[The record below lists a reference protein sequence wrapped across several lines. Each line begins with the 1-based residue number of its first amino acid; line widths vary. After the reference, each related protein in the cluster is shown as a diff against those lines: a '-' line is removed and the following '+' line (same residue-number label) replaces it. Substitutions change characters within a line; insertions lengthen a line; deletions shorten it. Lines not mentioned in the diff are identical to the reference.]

1 MSFDAG
7 PRPRGPSRRWMVRLF
22 ETSDKLEEHLNRNEV
37 RPDQVASI
45 NVDGDGFFV
54 LVYWVGG
61 GPPADRRPA
70 ARAGFE
76 ERRPFRRREF
86 EEGPERFEEAPR
98 FERRPR
104 PFDREGPP
112 RRPGPPRRRER

>member
-1 MSFDAG
+1 
-7 PRPRGPSRRWMVRLF
+7 MVRLF
-22 ETSDKLEEHLNRNEV
+22 ETSDKLEEHLNRSEL

-61 GPPADRRPA
+61 GPPPDRRPA

-86 EEGPERFEEAPR
+86 EEGPEGFDEGQR
-98 FERRPR
+98 FERRPQR
-104 PFDREGPP
+104 SPGGFDRGGPP
-112 RRPGPPRRRER
+112 RRPGPPRRRDR